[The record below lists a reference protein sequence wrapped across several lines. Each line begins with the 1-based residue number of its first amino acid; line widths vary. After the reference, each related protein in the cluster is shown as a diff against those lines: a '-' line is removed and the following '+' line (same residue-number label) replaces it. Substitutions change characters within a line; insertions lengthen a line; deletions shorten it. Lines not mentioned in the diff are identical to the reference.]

1 MIHFLPDPDQVQV
14 AASPFHERVHGLSQ
28 ALQVLTALGE
38 DAPGAFRAVPELGS
52 NISGM
57 ALDLSD
63 RIASASAAGL
73 EAIAALREI
82 GLEANPAAAQYL
94 ADMIR
99 DGLDRLGAV
108 TSL

>member
-73 EAIAALREI
+73 EAIAALTRGRARITQTLTTLTPQVREI
-82 GLEANPAAAQYL
+82 DAALATAQ
-94 ADMIR
+94 ATR
-99 DGLDRLGAV
+99 
-108 TSL
+108 

>member
-28 ALQVLTALGE
+28 ALQVLTALGK